1 MRLWLRFLGGFI
13 VFAALA
19 GAATYLL
26 IELREFLEEEFFS
39 GRFPEFIFIIYALFA
54 LMITMIIMRFTIV
67 KSSAEIMEIGML
79 KKERKKREKERKK
92 RECAIEDP

>member
-54 LMITMIIMRFTIV
+54 LMITMIIIRFTV
-67 KSSAEIMEIGML
+67 AKSAAELMEIGMQ

-92 RECAIEDP
+92 RKCAIEDP

>member
-1 MRLWLRFLGGFI
+1 MRLWLRFLGGTSVCF
-13 VFAALA
+13 ALA

-54 LMITMIIMRFTIV
+54 LMITMIIIRFTV
-67 KSSAEIMEIGML
+67 AKSAAELMEIGMQ

-92 RECAIEDP
+92 RKCAIEDP